1 MENNLAYVKKYKA
14 VLNFIIC
21 TIISLLMCAILFICL
36 QFDSVSDEIDF
47 WFYFDFVIT
56 CLTFIPL
63 FAVSI
68 SVLIKQLK
76 FNKLSPKY
84 YISLVD
90 QTTFMINEKLVYVK
104 DIKDVSYEKIHKW
117 ELFGELKESN
127 IGTTFITRYKF
138 QEKLAENAAQKARSK
153 YRKSVQK
160 SNLGTIIIELKSSSK
175 IILKRVN
182 DVESAVDEIKKII
195 KENAGE

>member
-1 MENNLAYVKKYKA
+1 ML
-14 VLNFIIC
+14 FRS
-21 TIISLLMCAILFICL
+21 IS
-36 QFDSVSDEIDF
+36 
-47 WFYFDFVIT
+47 
-56 CLTFIPL
+56 L

-84 YISLVD
+84 YISLVN
-90 QTTFMINEKLVYVK
+90 QTTFKINEKFVYVN
-104 DIKDVSYEKIHKW
+104 DIKNVSYEKIHKW

-127 IGTTFITRYKF
+127 VGTTFITRYKF
-138 QEKLAENAAQKARSK
+138 QEKIAENAAQKARSK

-175 IILKRVN
+175 IILRRVN
-182 DVESAVDEIKKII
+182 DVESAVDEIKNII
-195 KENAGE
+195 KENASE